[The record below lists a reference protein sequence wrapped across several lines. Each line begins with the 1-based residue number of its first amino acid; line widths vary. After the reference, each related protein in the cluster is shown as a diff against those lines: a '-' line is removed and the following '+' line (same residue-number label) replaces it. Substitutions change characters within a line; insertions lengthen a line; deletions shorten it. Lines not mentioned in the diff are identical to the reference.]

1 MENLKNIV
9 NVDWL
14 YENLD
19 NPSVRIVDCR
29 FVLGSPGKGLDS
41 YVKEHISGALYFD
54 LEKDMSRKAAEHGGR
69 HPMAELDRIIDKLG
83 TAGIDADTKVV
94 AYDDQGGMMASR
106 FWWLL
111 KYLGHDEVYVLDGGF
126 SKWQSKGY
134 PVNDEIPSFPRKEFQ
149 ANIQHDLLSN
159 VEEVKQ
165 NIETK
170 KAHLIDSRAE
180 DRYSGENETI
190 DKKAGHIPGAL
201 NYFWKDVINEQN
213 EWKSL
218 DELKEQFKKLNS
230 EDQIIVYCGSGV
242 SACPNIV
249 ALNELGFN
257 NVKLYIGSWSD
268 WITYEENPI
277 AVGTEA

>member
-1 MENLKNIV
+1 MKNIV

-14 YENLD
+14 YKNLD
-19 NPSVRIVDCR
+19 NPSVRIIDCR
-29 FVLGSPGKGLDS
+29 FVLGSPGKGIDS

-54 LEKDMSRKAAEHGGR
+54 LEKDMSSKVTEHGGR
-69 HPMAELDRIIDKLG
+69 HPMPELDRIIDKLS

-94 AYDDQGGMMASR
+94 AYDDQGGMIASR

-111 KYLGHDEVYVLDGGF
+111 KYLGHEKVYVLDGGF
-126 SKWQSKGY
+126 DKWLSKGY

-149 ANIQHDLLSN
+149 ANIQHDLLSD

-165 NIETK
+165 NIDTK
-170 KAHLIDSRAE
+170 KALLIDSRAK
-180 DRYSGENETI
+180 DRFAGENETI
-190 DKKAGHIPGAL
+190 DKIAGHIPGAV

-218 DELKEQFKKLNS
+218 AELKEQFKKLNKD
-230 EDQIIVYCGSGV
+230 DQIIVYCGSGV

-277 AVGTEA
+277 VVGTEV